1 MPCTLSIWRENKC
14 MRSARGWDEKIPN
27 SCLKIGNFS
36 TGIGLMIDTE
46 DLPAEVTAAL
56 SDLEEH
62 YQNFDR
68 NDRGAN
74 GYLIFAKNIVSKM
87 DVAIKFYAGD
97 PGEHRHDEPRQ
108 LSALTCPNV
117 LPILEARSI
126 SDEWAFFMTPRC
138 FEGDLDDVIQS
149 RPSVHTALDIAV
161 GICSGV
167 SSIHAAGMLHRD
179 LKPGNIVM
187 LSGTPRIAD
196 FGSVTAI
203 REGHPDAVAS
213 RHSILW
219 RPPESFETGR
229 YSRKGDVYQLG
240 LAVYQLLGGRLHY
253 DGMNYLTKKQNNEFE
268 AIDDPVDQSIFVDEV
283 IRNKAQTGKLLDLKS
298 IPKWLHSGA
307 RSTIK
312 ALCHPDIDKRPSSV
326 ADVAAMLTTM
336 RSRIQNWR
344 WQGTTASLEKNGKR
358 IELRPTGNVDEYVAY
373 QDRGAGFRRIPR
385 LNADGLSKLTSKF

>member
-1 MPCTLSIWRENKC
+1 
-14 MRSARGWDEKIPN
+14 
-27 SCLKIGNFS
+27 
-36 TGIGLMIDTE
+36 MIDT
-46 DLPAEVTAAL
+46 DGLPLEVVSAL
-56 SDLEEH
+56 TDLEVH
-62 YQNFDR
+62 YQDFER

-74 GYLIFAKNIVSKM
+74 GFLLFAKNKVSKM

-97 PGEHRHDEPRQ
+97 PGENRHDEPRQ

-149 RPSVHTALDIAV
+149 RPSAHTALDIAV

-203 REGHPDAVAS
+203 KEGHQDVVAS

-229 YSRKGDVYQLG
+229 YSRKGDVYQIG
-240 LAVYQLLGGRLHY
+240 MAVYQLLGGRLHY
-253 DGMNYLTKKQNNEFE
+253 DGMAYLSKKQIKEFE

-283 IRNKAQTGKLLDLKS
+283 IKDKSQTGKIVDLKS
-298 IPKWLHSGA
+298 LPKWLNPVTRTA
-307 RSTIK
+307 IK
-312 ALCHPDIDKRPSSV
+312 AICHPDINKRLDSV
-326 ADVAAMLTTM
+326 ADVASILTTI
-336 RSRIQNWR
+336 RSRTPNWR
-344 WQGTTASLEKNGKR
+344 WQGTTATLEQNGKR
-358 IELRPTGNVDEYVAY
+358 IELRPTNNVDEYVAY
-373 QDRGAGFRRIPR
+373 KNTGAGFRRIPR
-385 LNADGLSKLTSKF
+385 LKAEGLCKLASNF